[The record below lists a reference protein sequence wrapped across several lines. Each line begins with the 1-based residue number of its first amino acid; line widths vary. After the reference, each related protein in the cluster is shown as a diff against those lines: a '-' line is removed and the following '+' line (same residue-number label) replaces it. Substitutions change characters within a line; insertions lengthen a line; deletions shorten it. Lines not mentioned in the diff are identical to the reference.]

1 MYEQLAAGTVD
12 QWLQD
17 LRVARLEITPPPLT
31 VDGRDCVC
39 FEFLEQ
45 DGKKACVISTT
56 SAKRTQTVTCA
67 MCLACN
73 RDKFL

>member
-12 QWLQD
+12 QWLQV
-17 LRVARLEITPPPLT
+17 LRVARLEITSSPLT
-31 VDGRDCVC
+31 VDGSDCVC
-39 FEFLEQ
+39 LKFLEQ

-56 SAKRTQTVTCA
+56 TAGRTQTVTCA